1 MARKII
7 ILERL
12 NIPSDQD
19 YRVAFWLDVPVAR
32 RPFYANAAAT
42 SAVKDA
48 TQAEIDAIK
57 AGAVVEETM
66 VVPARASATQAVL
79 LAALV
84 TRYNA
89 RQAEITA
96 RNPWARYG
104 SFWDGTS
111 WTAVAVA

>member
-7 ILERL
+7 ILERV

-19 YRVAFWLDVPVAR
+19 FRVAFWLDVPAAR
-32 RPFYANAAAT
+32 QPFHANPAAV

-48 TQAEIDAIK
+48 TQAEVDAIK
-57 AGAVVEETM
+57 AGAVVEETH
-66 VVPARASATQAVL
+66 VVPARSNATQAAL

-89 RQAEITA
+89 RQAEFTA

-104 SFWDGTS
+104 SFWDGS
-111 WTAVAVA
+111 AWTAVTVA

>member
-1 MARKII
+1 MARKIV
-7 ILERL
+7 ILDRL
-12 NIPSDQD
+12 NLPSDQD
-19 YRVAFWLDVPVAR
+19 YRVAFWLGVVPAR
-32 RPFYANAAAT
+32 QPFHANAAAV

-57 AGAVVEETM
+57 AGAIIEEVIT
-66 VVPARASATQAVL
+66 VPAPSSTGQAAL

-84 TRYNA
+84 ARYNV

-104 SFWDGTS
+104 SYWDGS
-111 WTAVAVA
+111 AWTGVTVA